1 MVEEW
6 VEEGRVEGVR
16 AVAGEGDG
24 DGGGGED
31 GVGRGVLELW
41 GWAGMAANV
50 EARRHDWEGA
60 EFTREEREGVGG
72 WEGVVTGLRGRMGDG
87 EGERESEDG
96 DGDGD
101 PGEGKGEEVDRVVP
115 PMKMEDVLRFMARGE
130 EVKT

>member
-6 VEEGRVEGVR
+6 IEEGRVEGVR
-16 AVAGEGDG
+16 AVGGDG
-24 DGGGGED
+24 DGDLGGGED

-72 WEGVVTGLRGRMGDG
+72 WEGVVTGLRGRMGGESESGSEDEGVG
-87 EGERESEDG
+87 EGGVAVKEEEEEDN
-96 DGDGD
+96 
-101 PGEGKGEEVDRVVP
+101 VT
-115 PMKMEDVLRFMARGE
+115 PMGMEDVLRFMAKGE
-130 EVKT
+130 EVKR